1 MARCCVRDQQ
11 LDKLSIQIST
21 LSSPSDLG
29 LSTMQCMR
37 SLLSDAF
44 YTSTDAF
51 PPLAPLFSTLFGWG
65 IIWKIVNNLVL
76 CGGNAACMVATA
88 TAAAAS
94 KASHI
99 EVRMGYE

>member
-21 LSSPSDLG
+21 LSSPSDLAP
-29 LSTMQCMR
+29 SVAVATMQCMR

-94 KASHI
+94 KASRI
-99 EVRMGYE
+99 EV